1 MVIFISLTVKYRH
14 LLASLSLQ
22 WLQEC
27 GMSAIV
33 TSRWLANQPTMDE
46 TVINQSI
53 NPLINHSINQSIN
66 YYYQSINHYIK
77 SMINQLIDA
86 WFCIN
91 SLRASRT
98 RPMTFNLFTSQFLG
112 ISRGLTVY
120 DLLSVVRRDK
130 QL

>member
-1 MVIFISLTVKYRH
+1 MVARM
-14 LLASLSLQ
+14 
-22 WLQEC
+22 WNEC
-27 GMSAIV
+27 YSYIKVACQSAYHG
-33 TSRWLANQPTMDE
+33 RNG
-46 TVINQSI
+46 NQSI
-53 NPLINHSINQSIN
+53 NQSFNQSIN
-66 YYYQSINHYIK
+66 QSINHYIK

-120 DLLSVVRRDK
+120 DLLSVVQRER
-130 QL
+130 

>member
-14 LLASLSLQ
+14 LLVSLSLQ

-53 NPLINHSINQSIN
+53 NQSINPLINHSIN
-66 YYYQSINHYIK
+66 QSINHYIK